1 MEEKLERLTQIIN
14 DIRNLHVV
22 ENTNLTTEALL
33 IIDDIAESIL

>member
-14 DIRNLHVV
+14 DIRNLNVV